1 MSGSTQEYIVENA
14 MKNVGFLPLSPN
26 LVNSSQFPVN
36 TVATK
41 NQQDLTKNQQGLT
54 KNQQGLT
61 KNQQAVVPNQILVNS
76 SQILS
81 EQAKQAKVDLEVLV
95 ATGKTKDFLG
105 KQLTFQDLDNMS
117 EKDLLKYHRIY
128 QSTLA
133 VRFND
138 TFSKIAIKTYS
149 KIASWFLPINDEDK
163 LYNDLRSDYI
173 VTTELD
179 KWTGWLYL
187 KMGGLMAVAS
197 TSLITFGNCD
207 PDPGMAFHDKAFN
220 DKEQPIDHKKLT
232 QINEQPGAPRTET
245 STIA

>member
-14 MKNVGFLPLSPN
+14 MKNVGFLPT
-26 LVNSSQFPVN
+26 SQFPVN

-41 NQQDLTKNQQGLT
+41 NQQGLT
-54 KNQQGLT
+54 KNQQGFNN
-61 KNQQAVVPNQILVNS
+61 NQQAVVPNQILVNS

-81 EQAKQAKVDLEVLV
+81 EQAKQAKVDLEILV

-207 PDPGMAFHDKAFN
+207 R
-220 DKEQPIDHKKLT
+220 EPIDHKKLT